1 MNKAPHHQKTLRIFT
16 RSKINATQ
24 LVGLIV
30 TFTAVFGLDFTPEQQ
45 VAIATVLTAIQSIV
59 TVIYRTWFNKP
70 IS

>member
-1 MNKAPHHQKTLRIFT
+1 MNKIIPIFT

-24 LVGLIV
+24 LVGLII

-45 VAIATVLTAIQSIV
+45 ASTAMVLTAIQSIV
-59 TVIYRTWFNKP
+59 TVVYRTWFNKP